1 MILLL
6 YFPGPCGPL
15 LSLQPEVNGPGRP
28 NERFDLT
35 DSAVKQR
42 WGMAFLRTLFTL
54 VAGVS
59 TLLFA
64 GCALSQTPV
73 ERHGALRIEGGRVVD
88 QSGALVVLRG
98 MSLFWSQWGGQ
109 FYNAE
114 AVAHLK
120 SDWNVTVVRAAIAV
134 DHDGYLANPEQE
146 MARTETVIEAA
157 LAEGLYVI
165 VDWHAHEPH
174 PEAAAAFFA
183 RIAAKYGQ
191 HPNIIYEVYNE
202 PLNTHGWAE
211 VVKPFHM
218 VVIPAIRA
226 VDPDNLIIAGTP
238 SWSQDVDIA
247 AADPLPF
254 SNVAYTLH
262 FYAGTHRQE
271 LRDKALKAMELGAP
285 LFVTEWGT
293 SEASGNG
300 ILDEAETRLWWDF
313 METHGISH
321 LNWSITDKDETSAA
335 LMPGA
340 SGQGGWTDDMISPS
354 GQLVR
359 RMLREMNP

>member
-1 MILLL
+1 
-6 YFPGPCGPL
+6 
-15 LSLQPEVNGPGRP
+15 
-28 NERFDLT
+28 
-35 DSAVKQR
+35 
-42 WGMAFLRTLFTL
+42 MASFRTLLPL

-59 TLLFA
+59 ALLFA
-64 GCALSQTPV
+64 GWAHAQTPV
-73 ERHGALRIEGGRVVD
+73 ERHGALRVEGARVLD
-88 QSGALVVLRG
+88 QRGDPVVLRG
-98 MSLFWSQWGGQ
+98 MSLFWSQWAGQ
-109 FYNAE
+109 YYNA
-114 AVAHLK
+114 ATVAHLK

-134 DHDGYLANPEQE
+134 DNDGWLTHPERE
-146 MARTETVIEAA
+146 MAKAEAVIEAA
-157 LAEGLYVI
+157 IAEGLYVI

-183 RIAAKYGQ
+183 QIAAKYGQ
-191 HPNIIYEVYNE
+191 HPNLIYEVYNE

-238 SWSQDVDIA
+238 TWSQDVDIA

-254 SNVAYTLH
+254 SNLAYTLH

-271 LRDKALKAMELGAP
+271 LRDKALKAMELGAA

-293 SEASGNG
+293 SEANGSG
-300 ILDEAETRLWWDF
+300 ILDEVETRLWWEF
-313 METHGISH
+313 METHGLSH

-335 LMPGA
+335 LRPGA
-340 SGQGGWTDDMISPS
+340 SSQGGWTDDMISPS
-354 GQLVR
+354 GRLVR
-359 RMLREMNP
+359 QMLREMNP